1 MARPRADD
9 YEAKRQSILDK
20 AAELFAAQGF
30 GGTSIASIA
39 VYCGVSK
46 SLLYHY
52 YESKESLLFDMLQ
65 SHCLLLVKTAK
76 DAAKQASNPEDRLE
90 KTISALLGEYMHSR
104 EKHIVL
110 LNELHCLSKTQQERV
125 RDLERAVVQSFKDI
139 VAAVKPGL
147 TPDERTAAAMYLM
160 GAINWTY
167 TWFKP
172 TGPVSLKRFADLST
186 SLFLE
191 GIENLKT

>member
-9 YEAKRQSILDK
+9 YEEKRQSILDK

-65 SHCLLLVKTAK
+65 SHCLLLVKTTKEAVK
-76 DAAKQASNPEDRLE
+76 HAANPEERLA
-90 KTISALLGEYMHSR
+90 KLIGALLSVYMHSR

-110 LNELHCLSKTQQERV
+110 LNDLHCLSKSQQE
-125 RDLERAVVQSFKDI
+125 
-139 VAAVKPGL
+139 
-147 TPDERTAAAMYLM
+147 
-160 GAINWTY
+160 
-167 TWFKP
+167 
-172 TGPVSLKRFADLST
+172 
-186 SLFLE
+186 
-191 GIENLKT
+191 